1 MGAER
6 LKIAI
11 QKKGRLHEASLD
23 FLNSLG
29 LAFTPNGHSLIQKCK
44 NRDIDLVFLRD
55 DDIPEYVSR
64 GIADFAIVG
73 QNVLL
78 EKKIVIN
85 VLRELDFAKCSLAI
99 AVPKNSVIK
108 TIKDLEGERIA
119 TTYPHLLRNYLG
131 QHNINAAIIPIS
143 GSVEI
148 TPELNLA
155 DAICDIVQTG
165 NTLNAHNLKPLLT
178 ILESRAVL
186 ITNDVDKNGKGLL
199 KELLLKQSVKYE
211 QIN

>member
-1 MGAER
+1 MKNTR

-11 QKKGRLHEASLD
+11 QKKGRLNEASLA
-23 FLNSLG
+23 FLRSLG
-29 LAFTPNGHSLIQKCK
+29 LIFAPNGHSLVQKCE
-44 NRDIDLVFLRD
+44 NRDIDLILLRD

-78 EKKIVIN
+78 EKAAQADV
-85 VLRELDFAKCSLAI
+85 VRELDFARCKLSI
-99 AVPKNSVIK
+99 AVPEDSPIK
-108 TIKDLEGERIA
+108 TPADLEGERIA
-119 TTYPHLLRNYLG
+119 TTYPQLLKNYLA
-131 QHNINAAIIPIS
+131 QNNINCAIVPIS

-165 NTLNAHNLKPLLT
+165 NTLRAHNLIPIVT
-178 ILESRAVL
+178 ILESKAVL
-186 ITNDVDKNGKGLL
+186 IANNIAKEGKQEL
-199 KELLLKQSVKYE
+199 KELLSG
-211 QIN
+211 

>member
-1 MGAER
+1 MKTNS

-11 QKKGRLHEASLD
+11 QKKGRLSEASLA

-29 LAFTPNGHSLIQKCK
+29 LKFIPNGRALIQKCEG
-44 NRDIDLVFLRD
+44 RDLDLLFLRD

-64 GIADFAIVG
+64 GIADFAIIG

-78 EKKIVIN
+78 EKKMDAEVI
-85 VLRELDFAKCSLAI
+85 RELDFAKCRLDI
-99 AVPKNSVIK
+99 AVPESSPIK
-108 TIKDLEGERIA
+108 TPKDLEGERIA
-119 TTYPHLLRNYLG
+119 TTYPELLKGYLSEN
-131 QHNINAAIIPIS
+131 NINSAVIPIQ

-165 NTLNAHNLKPLLT
+165 NTLKAHNLKPLVT
-178 ILESRAVL
+178 ILESKALL
-186 ITNDVDKNGKGLL
+186 ITNNVSKNGKEKL
-199 KELLLKQSVKYE
+199 KELLLK
-211 QIN
+211 